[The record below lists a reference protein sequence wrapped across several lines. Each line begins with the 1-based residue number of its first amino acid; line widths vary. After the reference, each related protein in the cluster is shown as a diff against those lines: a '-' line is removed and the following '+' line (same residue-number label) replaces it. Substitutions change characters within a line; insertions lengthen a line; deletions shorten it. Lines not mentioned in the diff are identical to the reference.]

1 MERDKSLDGLK
12 FILIFFVI
20 LAHVKYISPYGTE
33 TCRFISSFVMPLFV
47 LLSGYFTKVTTWS
60 HFWQWAK
67 RILGVYVIFDI
78 LNILL
83 SMWLHHKDWDAS
95 LILIGLLKPVNIMWY
110 LMSLFW
116 WRTMLQTL
124 SWCKIHIDWKLLIVV
139 VSLSVMAGFVPLG
152 HELSFQ
158 RTFAWFPFFLLGFLF
173 RQWGA
178 IERIRSQK
186 VWYFIPLFLVAF
198 YVAIKIPIY
207 MPVKEYSSLHDV
219 EIRILQMLNGLVLSV
234 CLLRLILPSIAS
246 RLAWLG
252 KHTLFFYVYHT
263 LPICTQRFYFEQN
276 DITVTLPVALA
287 ICVVYVVVIS
297 LMTQIKPFHWLLLE
311 K

>member
-1 MERDKSLDGLK
+1 MERDKSLDGIK
-12 FILIFFVI
+12 FILVFVVI
-20 LAHVKYISPYGTE
+20 LIHVKYISPYGTE
-33 TCRFISSFVMPLFV
+33 INRILNSFVMPLFV
-47 LLSGYFTKVTTWS
+47 LLSGYFTKVTAWS
-60 HFWQWAK
+60 RFGQWAK
-67 RILGVYVIFDI
+67 KILGVYLIFDI
-78 LNILL
+78 IITLF
-83 SMWLHHKDWDAS
+83 SMWLHHKNWDVS
-95 LILIGLLKPVNIMWY
+95 SILLGVLKPVNSMWY

-124 SWCKIHIDWKLLIVV
+124 SWCKIRIDWKLLIVV
-139 VSLSVMAGFVPLG
+139 IPLSIMAGFVPLG

-246 RLAWLG
+246 RFSWLG
-252 KHTLFFYVYHT
+252 RHSLYFYIYHSI
-263 LPICTQRFYFEQN
+263 PILAQRVYFEQN

-287 ICVVYVVVIS
+287 ICVGYVVVIS